1 MRLKG
6 KIKYMKIDL
15 SEDDIK
21 FIKNAFNYVVLSLDG
36 NKIDNSDLNDI
47 DKCRIL
53 GQCFYLMQMFDN
65 PIEDNKKESAN
76 SNDYYIDDKG
86 NLKQKSMFSPEMQM
100 RLNKAM
106 EDLNPWRDVFK

>member
-36 NKIDNSDLNDI
+36 NKIDNSDLNDTQKI
-47 DKCRIL
+47 WYLAK
-53 GQCFYLMQMFDN
+53 CFYIMQELDN
-65 PIEDNKKESAN
+65 PINEN
-76 SNDYYIDDKG
+76 SKDEKIDSNGK
-86 NLKQKSMFSPEMQM
+86 
-100 RLNKAM
+100 
-106 EDLNPWRDVFK
+106 V